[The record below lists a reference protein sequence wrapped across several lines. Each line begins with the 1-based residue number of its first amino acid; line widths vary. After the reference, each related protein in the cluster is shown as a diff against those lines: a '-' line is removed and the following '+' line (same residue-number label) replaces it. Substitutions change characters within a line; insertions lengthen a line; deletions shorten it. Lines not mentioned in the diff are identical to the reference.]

1 MKNKSDLK
9 DTRQFQNVRK
19 KPRFVN
25 IPYDWCT
32 RFGLS
37 PTEILVYATV
47 ANFSRLKNNA
57 YTGSVQGLQA
67 YWNISRAT
75 ALRTLEKLLKRG
87 FIGCVEFGGGRG
99 KRTAYINLI
108 DRKEGAP
115 PIEEQL
121 ETNAKKYALASAKN
135 ILHDI

>member
-1 MKNKSDLK
+1 MKNKTELK
-9 DTRQFQNVRK
+9 DTRQYNNVRK

-25 IPYDWCT
+25 IPFDWCT
-32 RFGLS
+32 RFDLS

-47 ANFSRLKNNA
+47 ANFSRLKYNA

-87 FIGCVEFGGGRG
+87 FIGCVEYGGGRG
-99 KRTAYINLI
+99 KRTAYVNLI

-121 ETNAKKYALASAKN
+121 EINAKKYALVSAKN
-135 ILHDI
+135 IFRDM